1 LFKKVFLFSGGF
13 MEALKKK
20 ILEEGRVF
28 PGEILKVDSFINHQI
43 DVDLLDKIGKHIAS
57 KFPDV
62 TKIVTIETSG
72 IAFAVGVSY
81 HLGKVPVVFAKK
93 EESAITKD
101 DNYYAP
107 LYSYTK
113 KKEYQAF
120 ISKKYLSENDRVLIV
135 DDFLAKGNAVI
146 ALMEIIKQSNA
157 EIVGV
162 GIVIEKAFQSGRER
176 ILSQG
181 LKLESCVKI
190 ASLSDGIKFLS
201 K

>member
-1 LFKKVFLFSGGF
+1 

-20 ILEEGRVF
+20 ILEEGKVF

-43 DVDLLDKIGKHIAS
+43 DVCLLDKIGEYFAS
-57 KFPDV
+57 KFSGV

-72 IAFAVGVSY
+72 IAFAVGASY

-93 EESAITKD
+93 ETSAITKD

-113 KKEYQAF
+113 KKEYQTF
-120 ISKKYLSENDRVLIV
+120 ISKKYLSKNDRILII
-135 DDFLAKGNAVI
+135 DDFLATGNAVI
-146 ALMEIIKQSNA
+146 ALAEIIKQSGA

-162 GIVIEKAFQSGRER
+162 GIVIEKSFQSGRER
-176 ILSQG
+176 ILKQG
-181 LKLESCVKI
+181 LKLESCVRIK
-190 ASLSDGIKFLS
+190 SLSDGISFE
-201 K
+201 